1 MQIKPAQWTTED
13 EHRLLQLLRET
24 LLTQREIAQ
33 QLGRTEAAVNCRL
46 SVIRKRLAGGKPN
59 EPPQSSM
66 RLHP

>member
-33 QLGRTEAAVNCRL
+33 ELGRTEAAVNCRL
-46 SVIRKRLAGGKPN
+46 SVIRKRLAGGRPD
-59 EPPQSSM
+59 EPSPSLM
-66 RLHP
+66 RPHP